1 MFSFI
6 EHHSE
11 RVLCQ
16 ILNSVL
22 IHTWHCP
29 VEVPVVWSV
38 ISQHTGTGVSQVK
51 LLCSCIRKLMQ
62 GSPWHNILEIWAM
75 DGHLAKVR
83 NKTHPRLPALL
94 ACTNATHTLRPRI
107 VTLKLDC

>member
-1 MFSFI
+1 MFSFV

-29 VEVPVVWSV
+29 VEVLVVWSV

-51 LLCSCIRKLMQ
+51 LVCSLYPQTYAGISLAQYPRNLGNGWTSGQ
-62 GSPWHNILEIWAM
+62 GAEQNPSSASSTSCLHKCYSYTEA
-75 DGHLAKVR
+75 
-83 NKTHPRLPALL
+83 
-94 ACTNATHTLRPRI
+94 
-107 VTLKLDC
+107 